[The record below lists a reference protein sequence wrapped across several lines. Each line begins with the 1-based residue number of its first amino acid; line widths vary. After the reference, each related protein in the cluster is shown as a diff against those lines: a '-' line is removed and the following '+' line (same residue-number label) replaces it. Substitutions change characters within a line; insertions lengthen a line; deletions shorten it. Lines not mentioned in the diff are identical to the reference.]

1 MNYKDRLKQAF
12 PVFSQWL
19 KQTESMVMQTIIAG
33 GSAGDHTVAGI
44 LAGDQLVG
52 VTYVNFTLS
61 EGAPNTKVYT
71 VADLKSECT
80 ILDGKINNTG
90 GTDTTGG
97 FVIVTWMA
105 WEER

>member
-1 MNYKDRLKQAF
+1 MNFKDRLKIAF

-19 KQTESMVMQTIIAG
+19 KQTEPAVMQTIIAG

-44 LAGDQLVG
+44 LEGDQLVG
-52 VTYVNFTLS
+52 VSYVNFALT
-61 EGAPNTKVYT
+61 EAAPNTKVYT

-80 ILDGKINNTG
+80 IVDGKINNTG

-97 FVIVTWMA
+97 FVTVTWMA